1 MEHLPLDPFT
11 LRAGSVEGM
20 IQTNR
25 ALLPE
30 ASQSPGVGSSP
41 LSLAPFRPGSDRR
54 PGDFGEENAAI
65 AGRFEEVGR
74 LLEEQKA
81 SLYRVRAYRA
91 AAARLRA
98 LDRPA
103 ASILREE
110 GLGGLERLPDI
121 GSVLASSIRTI
132 LTTGRLPIL
141 ERLRGE
147 IDPERLLASVPGIG
161 RRLASRLHRQLGI
174 STLEDLEAAAASGR
188 LAAAGFGPK
197 RTAGI
202 LDSLATRLTRVRP
215 AGSRPAQRAPVAE
228 LLDVDAEY
236 RRRSEAGEL
245 SRIAPRRFNPERRA
259 WLPLLHTERRGRHY
273 TALFSNTALAHRLG
287 RTDDWVV
294 LFLDGEFGEQR
305 ETVVTA
311 RQGSLRGRRVVR
323 GREEECERF
332 YGIAGAIVPA
342 DELATSA

>member
-1 MEHLPLDPFT
+1 
-11 LRAGSVEGM
+11 
-20 IQTNR
+20 
-25 ALLPE
+25 
-30 ASQSPGVGSSP
+30 
-41 LSLAPFRPGSDRR
+41 
-54 PGDFGEENAAI
+54 
-65 AGRFEEVGR
+65 
-74 LLEEQKA
+74 
-81 SLYRVRAYRA
+81 
-91 AAARLRA
+91 
-98 LDRPA
+98 
-103 ASILREE
+103 
-110 GLGGLERLPDI
+110 
-121 GSVLASSIRTI
+121 
-132 LTTGRLPIL
+132 
-141 ERLRGE
+141 
-147 IDPERLLASVPGIG
+147 VPGIG
-161 RRLASRLHRQLGI
+161 RRLASRLHPQLGI
-174 STLEDLEAAAASGR
+174 STLEDLEAASSGR
-188 LAAAGFGPK
+188 LAAAAGFGPK

-273 TALFSNTALAHRLG
+273 AALFSNTALAHRLR

-332 YGIAGAIVPA
+332 YGTAGATVPV